1 MGEVLVTVIVE
12 EASLSNPGVI
22 GSKIQEKRETK
33 KKKTKKK
40 KIKKK
45 IKITQCWWQLQDYY
59 GDSGQQDWWLMFF
72 L

>member
-33 KKKTKKK
+33 KKITKKK
-40 KIKKK
+40 I
-45 IKITQCWWQLQDYY
+45 IKITQCW
-59 GDSGQQDWWLMFF
+59 
-72 L
+72 